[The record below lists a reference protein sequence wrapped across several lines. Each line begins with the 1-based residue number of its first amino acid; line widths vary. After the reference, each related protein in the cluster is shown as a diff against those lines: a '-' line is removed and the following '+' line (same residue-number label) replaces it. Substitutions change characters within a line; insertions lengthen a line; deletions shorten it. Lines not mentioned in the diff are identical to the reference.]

1 MKANFTI
8 FSPRVPTAESRGL
21 CFCLTLSL
29 GLPIVYH
36 SQHSLSLSWILVIGL
51 DLSLNSS
58 AQWVTGRPERE
69 EIEMFTAGRCH
80 CSRSFSLSRFYGAA
94 YSRAEKIRTAVPGL
108 NLNYL
113 SVFTAEERNF
123 FRDEGLENET
133 IVIGGPAGI
142 AALVSGDVDYSGAGG
157 SGLRA
162 AVKGA
167 PLKAIMYQTEKPT
180 WYLIVHP
187 SITQTSDLKGKKI
200 GVALIGDSEDRFTTL
215 FVERAGLSAKDVTKI
230 SLGTNPGDK
239 ILAIKSGGIS
249 AVVLDPAATV
259 MAEREGLRSLVYL
272 GDIFPLPFQ
281 GYVTTDRKISENPAQ
296 VKRWIKAMVRSL
308 MFLRERP
315 EEATEVALKR
325 LRFRNITRPMLTDA
339 IKSYVRAFPQG
350 IPGMPSPEGVKN
362 ILEYEVRLPM
372 KMEETL
378 PAEKFLD
385 LRWVEEVKKELPQ
398 KVRK

>member
-1 MKANFTI
+1 M
-8 FSPRVPTAESRGL
+8 L
-21 CFCLTLSL
+21 
-29 GLPIVYH
+29 
-36 SQHSLSLSWILVIGL
+36 
-51 DLSLNSS
+51 
-58 AQWVTGRPERE
+58 
-69 EIEMFTAGRCH
+69 TAGRVI
-80 CSRSFSLSRFYGAA
+80 FSIILAVTFLRVQPTA
-94 YSRAEKIRTAVPGL
+94 AEKIRTAVPGL

-259 MAEREGLRSLVYL
+259 MA
-272 GDIFPLPFQ
+272 
-281 GYVTTDRKISENPAQ
+281 A
-296 VKRWIKAMVRSL
+296 
-308 MFLRERP
+308 
-315 EEATEVALKR
+315 
-325 LRFRNITRPMLTDA
+325 
-339 IKSYVRAFPQG
+339 
-350 IPGMPSPEGVKN
+350 GVG
-362 ILEYEVRLPM
+362 RG
-372 KMEETL
+372 
-378 PAEKFLD
+378 
-385 LRWVEEVKKELPQ
+385 
-398 KVRK
+398 